1 MSTTGTITVSE
12 LQTSRDYWDCVNLA
26 WQTPQDRELVRPM
39 RELQR
44 QMFDRGR
51 RFRKGFSPTAMIDEA
66 LLGKENPFFEHGDL
80 AGFLARDASGRP
92 IARIAAIENFSHNS
106 YHHDKLGFFGYYECV
121 DSGDLGREATRAV
134 VDAAAGWLRA
144 RGLTAMR
151 GPLNPTMNDECGVW
165 TEGDTY
171 PAFLIP
177 SNPRYYADLLR
188 SAGMETAKTLHV
200 YRLPVSAI
208 PEEKWT
214 RWSKRMDRMA
224 DTFNI
229 HLRGANFKDLDAEV
243 KNMVEIYNVTECDN
257 WNFQPMHFSE
267 LRSMAEIFQFLL
279 DPQLIRVAEV
289 EENGARKVIGGTITI
304 PDVNEILRHS
314 DGRLVHPTAIAKL
327 ARMKLGKPTKRIRV
341 AFLGVRP
348 EYRHTPASM
357 ILLYD
362 SFRVAKKYGAQ
373 EFEGSWILED
383 NRAMVKPM
391 EDWNMTLTDKYVIFE
406 KPTG

>member
-1 MSTTGTITVSE
+1 VSVAE
-12 LQTSRDYWDCVNLA
+12 LQTSRDYWDFVNLP
-26 WQTPQDRELVRPM
+26 WRTPRDRQIVRPM

-51 RFRKGFSPTAMIDEA
+51 RFRKGFSVTATIDEA

-80 AGFLARDASGRP
+80 AGFLARDAAGRP
-92 IARIAAIENFSHNS
+92 IARIAAIVNNSHNE
-106 YHHDKLGFFGYYECV
+106 YHHDSLGFFGYFDSV
-121 DSGDLGREATRAV
+121 DSGELGREATTAL
-134 VDAAAGWLRA
+134 VDAASAWLRT
-144 RGLTAMR
+144 RGKTAMR

-177 SNPRYYADLLR
+177 SNPRYYADLLY
-188 SAGMETAKTLHV
+188 SAGLEKAKTLHI

-208 PEEKWT
+208 PEEKWV

-224 DTFNI
+224 DTYKI
-229 HLRGANFKDLDAEV
+229 SLRGANFKDLDSEV
-243 KNMVEIYNVTECDN
+243 KSMVEIYNVTECDN

-267 LRSMAEIFQFLL
+267 LRSMAEIFQYLL
-279 DPQLIRVAEV
+279 DPNLIRVAET
-289 EENGARKVIGGTITI
+289 EENGVRKVIGGTITF
-304 PDVNEILRHS
+304 PDVNEILRRS
-314 DGRLVHPTAIAKL
+314 DGRLVHPTAIWKL
-327 ARMKLGKPTKRIRV
+327 LRMKMGRPTKRIRV

-362 SFRVAKKYGAQ
+362 SFRVAREFGAQ

-391 EDWNMTLTDKYVIFE
+391 EDWNMTLTDKYVIME
-406 KPTG
+406 KPIG